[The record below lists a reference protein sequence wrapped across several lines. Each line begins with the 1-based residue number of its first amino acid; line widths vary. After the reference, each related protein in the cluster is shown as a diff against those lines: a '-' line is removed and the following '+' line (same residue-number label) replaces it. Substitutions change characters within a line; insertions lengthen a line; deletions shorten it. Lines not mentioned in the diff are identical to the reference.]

1 MELCDNNEGIHFFVR
16 SFGDAFFC
24 FGGKHVMTDYK
35 ESYLKL
41 INDLSKEIDNL
52 TKIRNNALDVYI
64 KDAMSSK
71 KDNDI
76 DYEYV
81 TKQKSISHK

>member
-1 MELCDNNEGIHFFVR
+1 
-16 SFGDAFFC
+16 
-24 FGGKHVMTDYK
+24 MTDYK

-81 TKQKSISHK
+81 TKPRSG

>member
-1 MELCDNNEGIHFFVR
+1 
-16 SFGDAFFC
+16 
-24 FGGKHVMTDYK
+24 MTDYK

-52 TKIRNNALDVYI
+52 TKIRNNALDVSI
-64 KDAMSSK
+64 KYAMSSK

-81 TKQKSISHK
+81 TKPRSG

>member
-1 MELCDNNEGIHFFVR
+1 
-16 SFGDAFFC
+16 
-24 FGGKHVMTDYK
+24 MTDYK

-71 KDNDI
+71 KDNDM

-81 TKQKSISHK
+81 TKPRSG

>member
-1 MELCDNNEGIHFFVR
+1 
-16 SFGDAFFC
+16 
-24 FGGKHVMTDYK
+24 MTDYK

-81 TKQKSISHK
+81 TKPRSGWIERGF